1 MAEMITVLSTNL
13 FRTFILKRFMSIF
26 FEINIEEK
34 GKERICYFVFFSLT
48 VLVHSFFHFPVLN
61 IITNFIIDLFY
72 YTIICGGREEKSIG
86 YSFDIWNQYVL

>member
-34 GKERICYFVFFSLT
+34 VTI
-48 VLVHSFFHFPVLN
+48 HSRFDGT
-61 IITNFIIDLFY
+61 TNKAEL
-72 YTIICGGREEKSIG
+72 
-86 YSFDIWNQYVL
+86 

>member
-34 GKERICYFVFFSLT
+34 GKGEDMLFCFLFTDSISSFVFSLSRIK
-48 VLVHSFFHFPVLN
+48 HHN
-61 IITNFIIDLFY
+61 
-72 YTIICGGREEKSIG
+72 
-86 YSFDIWNQYVL
+86 

>member
-61 IITNFIIDLFY
+61 IITNLLLIYFITRLY
-72 YTIICGGREEKSIG
+72 VGGREEKK
-86 YSFDIWNQYVL
+86 YWLLF